1 MHCTLYSD
9 KLNELFQIGS
19 FILFYCEGKIWNST
33 AKNTLEHFAERYLKL
48 DTIFV
53 KCQSQSVN
61 VRHKIEK
68 HGQIQVQDRSEGLL
82 RSFYNVF
89 VIFINCYKFTIRFR
103 LFPKSYW
110 NSLAATKHNRFA
122 ASLIHIIWRVR
133 FLIVPDLRGVVLES
147 CPSSH
152 EDKEKKTTKIASA
165 RAILHLFT
173 RGVAIKKAET
183 WDLSLVVFYF

>member
-1 MHCTLYSD
+1 MFISNYSLKYQLSNYNIKSTIHNALLKTKQCTVLCI
-9 KLNELFQIGS
+9 QIS
-19 FILFYCEGKIWNST
+19 LMNFFKQVVIYFFTVKAKSEIQQQKKI
-33 AKNTLEHFAERYLKL
+33 LEHFAERYLKL

-122 ASLIHIIWRVR
+122 ASLIHII
-133 FLIVPDLRGVVLES
+133 
-147 CPSSH
+147 
-152 EDKEKKTTKIASA
+152 
-165 RAILHLFT
+165 
-173 RGVAIKKAET
+173 
-183 WDLSLVVFYF
+183 

>member
-1 MHCTLYSD
+1 MKAKSEIQQQKRYW
-9 KLNELFQIGS
+9 N
-19 FILFYCEGKIWNST
+19 ILQKDISNLTQFLSNVNPNQSMLDIRLKNMAKSKCKI
-33 AKNTLEHFAERYLKL
+33 
-48 DTIFV
+48 D
-53 KCQSQSVN
+53 
-61 VRHKIEK
+61 
-68 HGQIQVQDRSEGLL
+68 L
-82 RSFYNVF
+82 RVFWDPFTNVF
-89 VIFINCYKFTIRFR
+89 VIFINCCKFTIRFR